1 MAKTFFAVTA
11 AVFIVACVAGWAS
24 IPTSQARVAPAAS
37 VQVDT
42 FEMMTSAKQMPSEQ
56 FTDYSFVY

>member
-1 MAKTFFAVTA
+1 MAKTLFAVTA
-11 AVFIVACVAGWAS
+11 AAFIVACAAEWAV
-24 IPTSQARVAPAAS
+24 PNTQARVAPATS

-42 FEMMTSAKQMPSEQ
+42 FEMMKTAKQMPSEH